1 MGKFFDSLRGYSFD
15 IHKRD
20 QFKCRYCGVD
30 GSKSFD
36 TWLSLSWDHLLPK
49 GNSNRDN
56 HDYIVTACNF
66 CNTADNRY
74 FEKAKMLNLKFDGMS
89 PTELVE
95 QRREFVMQTRNRYKE
110 FWESN
115 VRKG

>member
-1 MGKFFDSLRGYSFD
+1 MGKYTDSLRGYAFE

-20 QFKCRYCGVD
+20 RFKCRYCGVD

-36 TWLSLSWDHLLPK
+36 TWLTLSWDHLLPK
-49 GNSNRDN
+49 DNINRDN
-56 HDYIVTACNF
+56 HDYIVTACSF

-74 FEKAKMLNLKFDGMS
+74 FEKAKKFDLKFDGMS
-89 PTELVE
+89 PDALVV
-95 QRREFVMQTRNRYKE
+95 QRRKYVMQTRDSYKE

-115 VRKG
+115 VRNQ